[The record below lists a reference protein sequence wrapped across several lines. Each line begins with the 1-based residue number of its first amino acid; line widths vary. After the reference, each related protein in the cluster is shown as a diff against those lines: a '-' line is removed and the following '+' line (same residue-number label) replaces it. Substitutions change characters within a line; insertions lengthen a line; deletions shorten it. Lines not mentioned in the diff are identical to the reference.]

1 MLYRPVVSSLR
12 TLLVCLSLFSV
23 TAASAAIPGTTGK
36 IAGTVTIEGTREG
49 LPGVQV
55 FIQGTSQGTVTDLDG
70 HFMIIDVK
78 PGRYTVMMRFVGFA
92 EVRTENVQ
100 VIVDKTTTVDAAMRE
115 QVFEGEEVVVV
126 AERPM
131 VQVDRTTTTS
141 FVDEAEIASLP
152 VVSIGQI
159 INLQAGVVDGH
170 FRGGRSGE
178 VSYLVNGV
186 PINNPYSNSAAFE
199 VEKNM
204 IAGLEVISGVFNAE
218 YGQAL
223 SGVVNIVTKDVPSQ
237 WTGSI
242 ATEVGGIASGRELE
256 FVERTAEAGVGLRAS
271 DFTTVKVPYYE
282 AAGFPGRQD
291 AQISLGGP
299 ILREKFGFRFT
310 GRYWY
315 EEGHTIG
322 RRLFAPSDSSM
333 NLNSGSPET
342 WFIASTGDQEFVPG
356 RNERISMNGTL
367 VYKFS
372 PMMKLEYNIIFQ
384 DGGGRGSGQQNK
396 YVPDG
401 INKYYFNSQFHLLG
415 LHWTHGATSFSN
427 INYSY
432 IRDKGGSRLY
442 DLPSDFSATNVLDS
456 RLVSSQ
462 LAGLEGP
469 NAFDVGG
476 NDLWYGNE
484 MTETH
489 TVLADYTNQLDRVHQ
504 VKAGV
509 LARLHNLNNGGF
521 GIEIGPR
528 TNWQPMPSVDIYGRD
543 TLNTRPYEIAAYL
556 QDKMEFRNLI
566 VNAGL
571 RFDLFNPDY
580 DIPVDWTQASKLYI
594 PSFNDAGVATGDS
607 TYNRTAG
614 PMRWQ
619 LSPRLGIAFP
629 ISSEGVIRFSAGL
642 FFQTPQLSILF
653 TNPHYEVNPAS
664 SQTQFGNPALDP
676 ERTLHFEIGLQQG
689 LTRTMGLELTLF
701 SKDIRNL
708 TGVEIRRDVLTTNF
722 FVRYINR
729 DVGTSRGITLSLY
742 QRPLGGVSW
751 DIDYTLQFANGTA
764 SNPTEAF
771 DRFQS
776 GQEDILT
783 LVRLD
788 WDRRHVLT
796 NSITYAP
803 SPSLAVTLINRYQTG
818 APYTTIRNFITS
830 YIKNNGD
837 RPASFTSDM
846 RMFYRPSFAKNVNV
860 SLQVDNLFDA
870 MIHYGVYS
878 DTGRGDES
886 VTQEQF
892 RRAGTVVGGVNTLD
906 EYFFNQGW
914 FSAPR
919 RVTLGVRYEF

>member
-1 MLYRPVVSSLR
+1 MLYRPLVPSTR
-12 TLLVCLSLFSV
+12 AIAALLLCLI
-23 TAASAAIPGTTGK
+23 AAPALAEVPGTTGK
-36 IAGTVTIEGTREG
+36 IAGEVTIEGTRDG

-55 FIQGTSQGTVTDLDG
+55 FIQGTSQGTVTDVDG
-70 HFMIIDVK
+70 HYQIIDIK
-78 PGRYTVMMRFVGFA
+78 PGTYTVVFRFVGFA

-100 VIVDKTTTVDAAMRE
+100 VIVDKTTTVNASMRE
-115 QVFEGEEVVVV
+115 EVYEGEEVVVV
-126 AERPM
+126 AERPI
-131 VQVDRTTTTS
+131 VQMDRTTTTS
-141 FVDEAEIASLP
+141 FVDEAEIATLP

-170 FRGGRSGE
+170 FRGGRQGE

-204 IAGLEVISGVFNAE
+204 ISGLEVISGVFNAE
-218 YGQAL
+218 YGQAM
-223 SGVVNIVTKDVPSQ
+223 SGVVNIVTKDVPNA
-237 WTGSI
+237 WTGSLS
-242 ATEVGGIASGRELE
+242 TELGAIASGRELE
-256 FVERTAEAGVGLRAS
+256 FVKRLADPGIGLRAT
-271 DFTTVKVPYYE
+271 DFTSEMVPYAE

-291 AQISLGGP
+291 AQLSLGGP
-299 ILREKFGFRFT
+299 ILKEKLGFRFT

-322 RRLFAPSDSSM
+322 RRLFAPTDSSM
-333 NLNSGSPET
+333 NLNSGNPDT
-342 WFIASTGDQEFVPG
+342 WFIASTGDQSFAPS
-356 RNERISMNGTL
+356 RNERLSFNGTL
-367 VYKFS
+367 VYKLS
-372 PMMKLEYNIIFQ
+372 PMVKLEYNLILQ
-384 DGGGRGSGQQNK
+384 DGDGRGFSQQSK

-401 INKYYFNSQFHLLG
+401 VNKYFFNSQFHLLG
-415 LHWTHGATSFSN
+415 LKWTHGATSFSN

-432 IRDKGGSRLY
+432 LRDKGGSRLF
-442 DLPSDFSATNVLDS
+442 DLPSDFSTTGVLDT

-462 LAGLEGP
+462 LRNLEGP

-476 NDLWYGNE
+476 NDLFYGND

-489 TVLADYTNQLDRVHQ
+489 TFLADYTNQLDRVHQ

-509 LARLHNLNNGGF
+509 LARLHHLYNGGF

-528 TNWQPMPSVDIYGRD
+528 TQWQPMPSVDIFGRD
-543 TLNTRPYEIAAYL
+543 TLETRPYEIAAYL

-580 DIPVDWTQASKLYI
+580 EIPFDWTQANLLYV
-594 PSFNDAGVATGDS
+594 PDPDVPGDS
-607 TYNRTAG
+607 LYNREKG
-614 PMRWQ
+614 PIRWQ
-619 LSPRLGIAFP
+619 LSPRVGIAFP
-629 ISSEGVIRFSAGL
+629 ISAEGVIRFSAGL

-689 LTRTMGLELTLF
+689 LTKAMGLELTLF

-729 DVGTSRGITLSLY
+729 DVGTSRGITLSLF
-742 QRPLGGVSW
+742 QRPVGGVSW
-751 DIDYTLQFANGTA
+751 DLDYTLQFANGTA

-803 SPSLAVTLINRYQTG
+803 SAALSLTLINRYQTG

-830 YIKNNGD
+830 YIKNNGN
-837 RPASFTSDM
+837 RPASFTSDL
-846 RMFYRPSFAKNVNV
+846 RFFYRPQFLKGLSAL
-860 SLQVDNLFDA
+860 LQVDNVFDA

-886 VTQEQF
+886 VTEEQF
-892 RRAGTVVGGVNTLD
+892 RRAGTQVGGVNTLD

-919 RVTLGVRYEF
+919 RVTLGVRYDF